1 MDKRISLL
9 AATGLAALSLG
20 AAAPALAAEPAFPLV
35 GPSALVLQPA
45 PATGPS
51 KERSLHYEL
60 DRVGPGNG
68 VPGEFTLTV
77 DLTKVAGVASVRP
90 DPAKPR
96 PNCTTSATAIV
107 CKQQGLSVGSG
118 RDANGFDLLV
128 SAAKDTE
135 NGASGEIAV
144 TGRVA
149 GASVTPVTT
158 KLTVGGPD
166 LYMGELRLESEV
178 TAGEQQDLPL
188 AFANRGT
195 LPARSVALELETSAG
210 LEPAQTYDNCRPQD
224 HGARGATTVCLV
236 EGEFLPGESYRLAP
250 DSPLHLKT
258 TARAYQDRLRYAVV
272 PDPAPDKGADQGRP
286 ATGKQ
291 LKLVKAA
298 AAVPVT
304 GSAAAAPAGH
314 AENTDLN
321 PGDNERSLE
330 FTAKGARAD
339 FEAVTASPSGKVGDT
354 VAAEL
359 GFRNK
364 GPAVISHL
372 RSGQSVARTDIVVP
386 AGVRVTSAPPSC
398 RAVDADGSDRTD
410 RLGAPRYFCD
420 AGLFADTAGAYTQ
433 RFTMKIE
440 TAVADAKGSVT
451 VGEPVAGGTKPLSF
465 DPVAGNSTAAFTV
478 EVKSGTSPSPSGS
491 ASASP
496 SPSASASAP
505 ASASA
510 SPSTSATTAGG
521 GAAGGNLASTGS
533 SVGPVAL
540 GALAA
545 VAVGGAL
552 YVGVRRRSGGHA

>member
-20 AAAPALAAEPAFPLV
+20 AAAPALAAEPAFPLG
-35 GPSALVLQPA
+35 GPSALVLQPY
-45 PATGPS
+45 PDTGAS
-51 KERSLHYEL
+51 KERSLHYTL
-60 DRVGPGNG
+60 DYVGPGNSF
-68 VPGEFTLTV
+68 PGEFTVTV
-77 DLTKVAGVASVRP
+77 DLSKVAGVASVRP

-107 CKQQGLSVGSG
+107 CKQQGLSA
-118 RDANGFDLLV
+118 DTPNANRFDLLV
-128 SAAKDTE
+128 SAAKGTKS
-135 NGASGEIAV
+135 GASGEIAV

-166 LYMGELRLESEV
+166 LYMGELGLRSEV

-195 LPARSVALELETSAG
+195 LPARSVALELDASAG
-210 LEPAQTYDNCRPQD
+210 LQPARTYDNCRVQD
-224 HGARGATTVCLV
+224 HGGMGATTVCLV

-250 DSPLHLKT
+250 DSPLQLKT
-258 TARAYQDRLRYAVV
+258 TERAYRDRLRYAVV
-272 PDPAPDKGADQGRP
+272 PDPAPREDAHEGGP
-286 ATGKQ
+286 ATGRT
-291 LKLVKAA
+291 LKLVKSAV
-298 AAVPVT
+298 AVPVT
-304 GSAAAAPAGH
+304 GSAAAEPAGH

-321 PGDNERSLE
+321 PGDNERDVA

-354 VAAEL
+354 VVAEL

-372 RSGQSVARTDIVVP
+372 RSGESVARTDIVMP
-386 AGVRVTSAPPSC
+386 AGVQVTDVPRNC
-398 RAVDADGSDRTD
+398 RAVNADGSDRSD

-420 AGLFADTAGAYTQ
+420 GGIFADFGSAYTG

-440 TAVADAKGSVT
+440 KAVADAKGSVT
-451 VGEPVAGGTKPLSF
+451 VGEPVAGGTRPPAF
-465 DPVAGNSTAAFTV
+465 DPVAGNAKAVFAV
-478 EVKSGTSPSPSGS
+478 EVKGGTSPSPSPSGS

-496 SPSASASAP
+496 SPSASASA
-505 ASASA
+505 SASA
-510 SPSTSATTAGG
+510 SPSTSATAAA

-533 SVGPVAL
+533 SVGPIAL
-540 GALAA
+540 GALGA

>member
-20 AAAPALAAEPAFPLV
+20 AAAPALAAEPAFPLG
-35 GPSALVLQPA
+35 GPSALVLQPY
-45 PATGPS
+45 PDTGSP

-60 DRVGPGNG
+60 AYVGPGSSFA
-68 VPGEFTLTV
+68 GEFTVTV
-77 DLTKVAGVASVRP
+77 DLTKAAGVASVRL
-90 DPAKPR
+90 DPARPR

-107 CKQQGLSVGSG
+107 CRQQGLKPGAEPG
-118 RDANGFDLLV
+118 ANGFDLLV
-128 SAAKDTE
+128 SAAKDTR
-135 NGASGEIAV
+135 NGAGGEIAV

-166 LYMGELRLESEV
+166 LYMGALGLRSEV
-178 TAGEQQDLPL
+178 TAGERQDLPL

-195 LPARSVALELETSAG
+195 LPARSVALELDASAG
-210 LEPAQTYDNCRPQD
+210 LEPAQTYDNCRVQD
-224 HGARGATTVCLV
+224 HGGMGATTVCLV
-236 EGEFLPGESYRLAP
+236 EGEFLPGESYQLAP

-258 TARAYQDRLRYAVV
+258 TERAYQDRLRYAVV
-272 PDPAPDKGADQGRP
+272 PDPAPVEDAHEGGP
-286 ATGKQ
+286 ATGNQ
-291 LKLVKAA
+291 LKLVKAP

-304 GSAAAAPAGH
+304 GSAAVAGH
-314 AENTDLN
+314 AGNTDLN

-330 FTAKGARAD
+330 FTARGARAD
-339 FEAVTASPSGKVGDT
+339 FEAVTASPAGKVGDT
-354 VAAEL
+354 VVAEL

-372 RSGQSVARTDIVVP
+372 RSGESVARTDIVVP
-386 AGVRVTSAPPSC
+386 AGVRVTDVPRGC
-398 RAVDADGSDRTD
+398 RAVNADGSDRGD
-410 RLGAPRYFCD
+410 QLGAPRYFCD
-420 AGLFADTAGAYTQ
+420 GGIFADLGGTYTG
-433 RFTMKIE
+433 RFSMRIE
-440 TAVADAKGSVT
+440 KAVADAKGSVT
-451 VGEPVAGGTKPLSF
+451 VGEPVAGGTEPLSF
-465 DPVAGNSTAAFTV
+465 DPVAANTKAVFAV
-478 EVKSGTSPSPSGS
+478 EVKGGTSPSPSGS

-496 SPSASASAP
+496 SPSASASAS
-505 ASASA
+505 ASASSSA
-510 SPSTSATTAGG
+510 SPSTSGA

-540 GALAA
+540 GALGA

>member
-1 MDKRISLL
+1 M
-9 AATGLAALSLG
+9 AALSLG
-20 AAAPALAAEPAFPLV
+20 AAAPALAAEPVFPLG
-35 GPSALVLQPA
+35 GPSALVLQPY
-45 PATGPS
+45 PDTGAS
-51 KERSLHYEL
+51 KERSLRYEL
-60 DRVGPGNG
+60 AHVGPGDSF
-68 VPGEFTLTV
+68 PGEFTVTV
-77 DLTKVAGVASVRP
+77 DLTKVAGVASVRL

-107 CKQQGLSVGSG
+107 CKQQGLSVGSDG
-118 RDANGFDLLV
+118 TGGTGNSFDLLV
-128 SAAKDTE
+128 SAAKDAK

-149 GASVTPVTT
+149 GAGVTPVTT

-166 LYMGELRLESEV
+166 LHLGELKPKGEV

-195 LPARSVALELETSAG
+195 LPARSVALELDTSAG
-210 LEPAQTYDNCRPQD
+210 LEPAETYDNCRRQD
-224 HGARGATTVCLV
+224 HGGMGATTVCLV

-258 TARAYQDRLRYAVV
+258 TERAYQDRLRYGVV
-272 PDPAPDKGADQGRP
+272 PDPAPVKDAPEGKP
-286 ATGKQ
+286 ATGKK
-291 LKLVKAA
+291 LKLVKAS

-304 GSAAAAPAGH
+304 ESDLDERDAQRARD
-314 AENTDLN
+314 TDLN
-321 PGDNERSLE
+321 PRDNERAFE

-354 VAAEL
+354 VVAEL

-372 RSGQSVARTDIVVP
+372 RSGESVARTDIVMP
-386 AGVRVTSAPPSC
+386 AGVQVTDVPRNC
-398 RAVDADGSDRTD
+398 RAVSADGSDRTEQ
-410 RLGAPRYFCD
+410 LGAPRYFCD
-420 AGLFADTAGAYTQ
+420 GGVFADVPGAYTG
-433 RFTMKIE
+433 RFSMKIE
-440 TAVADAKGSVT
+440 KAVADAKGSVT
-451 VGEPVAGGTKPLSF
+451 VGEPVAGGTKALAF
-465 DPVAGNSTAAFTV
+465 DPVGGNSKAVFVV

-496 SPSASASAP
+496 SPSASASPSASVSP
-505 ASASA
+505 SASASA
-510 SPSTSATTAGG
+510 TGG
-521 GAAGGNLASTGS
+521 TGGTGGNLASTGS
-533 SVGPVAL
+533 SVGPIAL
-540 GALAA
+540 GALGA

>member
-20 AAAPALAAEPAFPLV
+20 AAAPALAAERAFPLV
-35 GPSALVLQPA
+35 GPSALVLQPH
-45 PATGPS
+45 PDTGGS
-51 KERSLHYEL
+51 KERGLHYEL
-60 DRVGPGNG
+60 DYVGPGNSF
-68 VPGEFTLTV
+68 PGEFTVTV
-77 DLTKVAGVASVRP
+77 DLTKAAGVASVRP

-96 PNCTTSATAIV
+96 PNCTVSATAIV
-107 CKQQGLSVGSG
+107 CKQQGLSVGG
-118 RDANGFDLLV
+118 AANANGVDLLV
-128 SAAKDTE
+128 SAAKDAK

-144 TGRVA
+144 TGRA
-149 GASVTPVTT
+149 EGASVTPVTT

-195 LPARSVALELETSAG
+195 LPARSVALELDASAG
-210 LEPAQTYDNCRPQD
+210 LEPAETYDNCRPQ
-224 HGARGATTVCLV
+224 GRGGRGATTVCLV

-250 DSPLHLKT
+250 ETPLHLKT
-258 TARAYQDRLRYAVV
+258 TERAYQDGLRYAVV
-272 PDPAPDKGADQGRP
+272 PDPAPDKGANQSRP

-291 LKLVKAA
+291 LKLVKAP
-298 AAVPVT
+298 AAVPLT
-304 GSAAAAPAGH
+304 GSAAAAGH

-386 AGVRVTSAPPSC
+386 AGVQVTDAPLNC
-398 RAVDADGSDRTD
+398 RAVNADGSDRTD

-420 AGLFADTAGAYTQ
+420 GGLFADAPGTYTG

-440 TAVADAKGSVT
+440 KAVADAKGSVT

-465 DPVAGNSTAAFTV
+465 DPVAGNAKAAFTV
-478 EVKSGTSPSPSGS
+478 EVKGGAGPSPSGS

-496 SPSASASAP
+496 SPSASASA
-505 ASASA
+505 SASA
-510 SPSTSATTAGG
+510 SPGTSATAT

-533 SVGPVAL
+533 SVGPIAL
-540 GALAA
+540 GALGA

-552 YVGVRRRSGGHA
+552 FAGVRRRSGGHA

>member
-20 AAAPALAAEPAFPLV
+20 AAAPALAAEPVFPLG

-45 PATGPS
+45 PDTGAS
-51 KERSLHYEL
+51 KERSLRYEL
-60 DRVGPGNG
+60 AYVGPGNSF
-68 VPGEFTLTV
+68 PGEFTVTV
-77 DLTKVAGVASVRP
+77 DLTKAAAVASVRL

-107 CKQQGLSVGSG
+107 CKQQGLSVGTG
-118 RDANGFDLLV
+118 GNGNSFDLLV
-128 SAAKDTE
+128 SAAEDAK

-149 GASVTPVTT
+149 GAGVTPVTT

-166 LYMGELRLESEV
+166 LYLGELKPKAEV

-195 LPARSVALELETSAG
+195 LPARSVALELDTSAG
-210 LEPAQTYDNCRPQD
+210 LEPAETYDNCRRQD
-224 HGARGATTVCLV
+224 HGGMGATTVCLV
-236 EGEFLPGESYRLAP
+236 EGEFLPGESYQLAP

-258 TARAYQDRLRYAVV
+258 TERAYQDRLRYGVV
-272 PDPAPDKGADQGRP
+272 PDPAPVKDASEGKP
-286 ATGKQ
+286 ATGKK
-291 LKLVKAA
+291 LKLVKAS

-304 GSAAAAPAGH
+304 DSNLDARDARH
-314 AENTDLN
+314 AEDTDLN
-321 PGDNERSLE
+321 PRDNERTFE

-354 VAAEL
+354 VVAEL

-372 RSGQSVARTDIVVP
+372 RSGESVARTDIVMP
-386 AGVRVTSAPPSC
+386 AGVQVTDVPRNC
-398 RAVDADGSDRTD
+398 RAVSADGSDRAEQ
-410 RLGAPRYFCD
+410 LGAPRYFCD
-420 AGLFADTAGAYTQ
+420 GGMFADVSGAYTG
-433 RFTMKIE
+433 RFSMKIE
-440 TAVADAKGSVT
+440 KAVADAKGSVT
-451 VGEPVAGGTKPLSF
+451 VGEPVAGGTKPLAF
-465 DPVAGNSTAAFTV
+465 DPVGGNSKAVFVV
-478 EVKSGTSPSPSGS
+478 EVKGGTSPSPSGS

-496 SPSASASAP
+496 S

-510 SPSTSATTAGG
+510 SPSASVSPSASAFASAAGG
-521 GAAGGNLASTGS
+521 TGGNLASTGS
-533 SVGPVAL
+533 SVGPIAL
-540 GALAA
+540 GALGA

>member
-9 AATGLAALSLG
+9 AATGLATLSLG
-20 AAAPALAAEPAFPLV
+20 AAAPALAAEPAFPLG
-35 GPSALVLQPA
+35 GPSAQVLQPYPDSGA
-45 PATGPS
+45 S
-51 KERSLHYEL
+51 KERSLRYDL
-60 DRVGPGNG
+60 AYVGPGNSF
-68 VPGEFTLTV
+68 PGEFTVTV
-77 DLTKVAGVASVRP
+77 DLTKVAGVASVRL

-107 CKQQGLSVGSG
+107 CKQQGLSVGTG
-118 RDANGFDLLV
+118 GNGNSFDLLV
-128 SAAKDTE
+128 SAAKDSK

-144 TGRVA
+144 TGKVT

-166 LYMGELRLESEV
+166 LHVGELKLRADV

-195 LPARSVALELETSAG
+195 LPAKSVALELDASAG
-210 LEPAQTYDNCRPQD
+210 LEPAETYDNCRRQD
-224 HGARGATTVCLV
+224 HGGMGATTVCLV
-236 EGEFLPGESYRLAP
+236 EGEFLPGESYQLAP

-258 TARAYQDRLRYAVV
+258 TERAYQDRLRYGVV
-272 PDPAPDKGADQGRP
+272 PDPAPSKDAPEDKP
-286 ATGKQ
+286 ATGKK
-291 LKLVKAA
+291 LKLVKAS

-304 GSAAAAPAGH
+304 DSNLDPRNARR

-321 PGDNERSLE
+321 PGDNERSFE

-354 VAAEL
+354 VVAEL

-372 RSGQSVARTDIVVP
+372 RSGQSVARTDIVMP
-386 AGVRVTSAPPSC
+386 AGVQVTDVPRNC
-398 RAVDADGSDRTD
+398 RAVNIDGSERAEQ
-410 RLGAPRYFCD
+410 LGAPRYFCD
-420 AGLFADTAGAYTQ
+420 GGLFADAPGTYAD
-433 RFTMKIE
+433 RFAMKIE
-440 TAVADAKGSVT
+440 KAVANAKGSVT
-451 VGEPVAGGTKPLSF
+451 VGEPVAGGTKPLAF
-465 DPVAGNSTAAFTV
+465 DPVAGNAQAAFVV
-478 EVKSGTSPSPSGS
+478 EVKGGTSPSPSTS

-496 SPSASASAP
+496 SPSASASA
-505 ASASA
+505 
-510 SPSTSATTAGG
+510 SATPTASSSTTAA
-521 GAAGGNLASTGS
+521 GATGGNLASTGS
-533 SVGPVAL
+533 SVGPLAL

>member
-20 AAAPALAAEPAFPLV
+20 AAAPALAAEPALPLA
-35 GPSALVLQPA
+35 GPSALVLQPS

-60 DRVGPGNG
+60 DYAGHGNG
-68 VPGEFTLTV
+68 FPGEFTVTV

-90 DPAKPR
+90 DPARPR

-118 RDANGFDLLV
+118 RDANGIDLLV
-128 SAAKDTE
+128 SAAKDTK

-144 TGRVA
+144 AGRVA

-158 KLTVGGPD
+158 RLTVGGPD
-166 LYMGELRLESEV
+166 LYMGELRPESEV

-195 LPARSVALELETSAG
+195 LPARSVALELEASAG
-210 LEPAQTYDNCRPQD
+210 LEPAETYDNCRPQD
-224 HGARGATTVCLV
+224 HGGMGATTVCLV

-272 PDPAPDKGADQGRP
+272 PDPAPDKSADKGADQGRP
-286 ATGKQ
+286 ATGRQ

-321 PGDNERSLE
+321 PADNERSLE

-364 GPAVISHL
+364 
-372 RSGQSVARTDIVVP
+372 
-386 AGVRVTSAPPSC
+386 
-398 RAVDADGSDRTD
+398 
-410 RLGAPRYFCD
+410 
-420 AGLFADTAGAYTQ
+420 
-433 RFTMKIE
+433 
-440 TAVADAKGSVT
+440 
-451 VGEPVAGGTKPLSF
+451 
-465 DPVAGNSTAAFTV
+465 
-478 EVKSGTSPSPSGS
+478 
-491 ASASP
+491 
-496 SPSASASAP
+496 
-505 ASASA
+505 
-510 SPSTSATTAGG
+510 
-521 GAAGGNLASTGS
+521 
-533 SVGPVAL
+533 
-540 GALAA
+540 
-545 VAVGGAL
+545 
-552 YVGVRRRSGGHA
+552 

>member
-20 AAAPALAAEPAFPLV
+20 AAAPALAAEPVFPLG
-35 GPSALVLQPA
+35 GPSALVLQPYPDSGA
-45 PATGPS
+45 P
-51 KERSLHYEL
+51 KERSLRYEL
-60 DRVGPGNG
+60 AYVGPGNSF
-68 VPGEFTLTV
+68 PGEFTVTV
-77 DLTKVAGVASVRP
+77 DLTKDAGAASVRL

-107 CKQQGLSVGSG
+107 CKQQGLSVGG
-118 RDANGFDLLV
+118 AGNANTFDLLV
-128 SAAKDTE
+128 SAAKGSKSGT
-135 NGASGEIAV
+135 SGEIAV
-144 TGRVA
+144 KGQVA

-166 LYMGELRLESEV
+166 LHLGELRLKSEV

-195 LPARSVALELETSAG
+195 LPARSVALELDASAG
-210 LEPAQTYDNCRPQD
+210 VEPAEAYDNCRRED
-224 HGARGATTVCLV
+224 HGGMGATTVCRV
-236 EGEFLPGESYRLAP
+236 EGEFLPGESYQLAP

-258 TARAYQDRLRYAVV
+258 TERAYQDRLRYGVV
-272 PDPAPDKGADQGRP
+272 PDPAPGKDANDGKP
-286 ATGKQ
+286 ATGKT
-291 LKLVKAA
+291 LKLVKAS

-304 GSAAAAPAGH
+304 DSNVDPRSARR
-314 AENTDLN
+314 AEDTDLN
-321 PGDNERSLE
+321 PADNERSFE
-330 FTAKGARAD
+330 FTATGARAD
-339 FEAVTASPSGKVGDT
+339 FEAVAASPSGKVGDT

-386 AGVRVTSAPPSC
+386 AGVQVTSVPPNC
-398 RAVDADGSDRTD
+398 RAVNADGSDRTD
-410 RLGAPRYFCD
+410 QLGAPRYFCD
-420 AGLFADTAGAYTQ
+420 GGLFADAPGAYTG

-440 TAVADAKGSVT
+440 KAVADAKGSVT

-465 DPVAGNSTAAFTV
+465 DPVAANAKAVFAV
-478 EVKSGTSPSPSGS
+478 EVKGGTSPSPSGS

-496 SPSASASAP
+496 SPSASASA
-505 ASASA
+505 SASA
-510 SPSTSATTAGG
+510 SPSTSVSAAGG
-521 GAAGGNLASTGS
+521 TGGNLASTGS
-533 SVGPVAL
+533 SVGPIAL
-540 GALAA
+540 GALGA

>member
-20 AAAPALAAEPAFPLV
+20 AAAPALAAEPAFPLG
-35 GPSALVLQPA
+35 GPSALVLQPY
-45 PATGPS
+45 PDTGSP

-60 DRVGPGNG
+60 DYVGPGNSFA
-68 VPGEFTLTV
+68 GEFTVTV
-77 DLTKVAGVASVRP
+77 DLAKAAGVASVRL
-90 DPAKPR
+90 DPARPR
-96 PNCTTSATAIV
+96 PDCTTSATAIV
-107 CKQQGLSVGSG
+107 CKQQGLKAVAEP
-118 RDANGFDLLV
+118 RANSFDLLV
-128 SAAKDTE
+128 SAAKDTK

-166 LYMGELRLESEV
+166 LYMGALGLRSEV

-195 LPARSVALELETSAG
+195 LPARSVALELDASAG
-210 LEPAQTYDNCRPQD
+210 LEPAQTYDNCRVQD
-224 HGARGATTVCLV
+224 HGGMGATTVCLV
-236 EGEFLPGESYRLAP
+236 EGEFLPGESYQLAP

-258 TARAYQDRLRYAVV
+258 TERAYRDRLRYAVV
-272 PDPAPDKGADQGRP
+272 PDPAPVKDAREGGPA
-286 ATGKQ
+286 ATGKK
-291 LKLVKAA
+291 LKLVKAS

-304 GSAAAAPAGH
+304 GSAAVAGG

-339 FEAVTASPSGKVGDT
+339 FEAVTASPAGKVGDT
-354 VAAEL
+354 VVAEL

-372 RSGQSVARTDIVVP
+372 RSGESVARTDVVVP
-386 AGVRVTSAPPSC
+386 AGVRVTDVPRNC
-398 RAVDADGSDRTD
+398 RAVDADGGDRTD
-410 RLGAPRYFCD
+410 QLGAPRYFCD
-420 AGLFADTAGAYTQ
+420 GGVFADLGGTYTG
-433 RFTMKIE
+433 RFSMKIE
-440 TAVADAKGSVT
+440 KAVADAKGSVT

-465 DPVAGNSTAAFTV
+465 DPVAANAKAVFAV
-478 EVKSGTSPSPSGS
+478 EVKGAASPSPSGS

-496 SPSASASAP
+496 SPSASVS

-510 SPSTSATTAGG
+510 SASATTSASAA

-540 GALAA
+540 GALGA

-552 YVGVRRRSGGHA
+552 YAGVRRRSGGHA